1 MEAQFFALPQYL
13 EQSRAQQ
20 RQAPPTSFPPDN
32 MGFSGGPQMTPT
44 PSQQPT
50 MGRMPNG
57 WPQHH
62 PQQQQQQQSPF
73 IGQAP
78 QGFSN
83 NINIQ
88 DLFGGAEWNAMIM
101 DPGFRQ

>member
-1 MEAQFFALPQYL
+1 M
-13 EQSRAQQ
+13 
-20 RQAPPTSFPPDN
+20 TS
-32 MGFSGGPQMTPT
+32 T
-44 PSQQPT
+44 PSQQQQSN

-57 WPQHH
+57 WPQQQH
-62 PQQQQQQQSPF
+62 PHQQQHQQQQSPF

-78 QGFSN
+78 PGFSN

>member
-1 MEAQFFALPQYL
+1 
-13 EQSRAQQ
+13 
-20 RQAPPTSFPPDN
+20 
-32 MGFSGGPQMTPT
+32 MGFNGGPQMTST
-44 PSQQPT
+44 PSQQPN

-62 PQQQQQQQSPF
+62 PQQHQQQSPF